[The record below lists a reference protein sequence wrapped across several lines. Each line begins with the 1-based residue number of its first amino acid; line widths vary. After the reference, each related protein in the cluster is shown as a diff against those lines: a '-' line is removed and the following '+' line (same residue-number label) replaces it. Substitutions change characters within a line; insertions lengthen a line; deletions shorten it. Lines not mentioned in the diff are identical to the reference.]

1 MQLQGKVALVTGGSR
16 GIGRAIVVALA
27 QAGASVV
34 INYQQREEA
43 ALLVKKEVEARG
55 GAVLLCRADVTILSE
70 CEQMVQD
77 ILDHFGR
84 IDILVN
90 NAGVRR
96 DNLLAVMKS
105 SDWDEVVDTNLKGV
119 FNCCK
124 AVMKPLL
131 KQKSGG
137 RIINIASVAGL
148 SGNSGQTNYAAAK
161 AGVMAFTKS
170 LAKELGRREITVNA
184 IAPGFI
190 ETEMTAGL
198 AASWQETVRS
208 QIALKRF
215 GQPAEIAAAVVYLAG
230 PDSSYITGSV
240 LSIDGGLTL

>member
-16 GIGRAIVVALA
+16 GIGKAIVMALA
-27 QAGASVV
+27 GAGAAVV
-34 INYQQREEA
+34 INYQQQEEA
-43 ALLVKKEVEARG
+43 ALLVKQEVEEWG
-55 GAVLLCRADVTILSE
+55 GAVLLCRADVTLMSE
-70 CEQMVQD
+70 CEQMVKD

-105 SDWDEVVDTNLKGV
+105 ADWDAVVDTNLKGV

-124 AVMKPLL
+124 VVMKPLL

-137 RIINIASVAGL
+137 RIINIASVAGI

-161 AGVMAFTKS
+161 AGVIAFTKS

-190 ETEMTAGL
+190 ETEMTEGL
-198 AASWQETVRS
+198 AAPWQETVRS
-208 QIALKRF
+208 QISLQRF
-215 GQPAEIAAAVVYLAG
+215 GKPAEVAAAVVFLAG
-230 PDSSYITGSV
+230 ADSSYITGSV

>member
-1 MQLQGKVALVTGGSR
+1 MQLKGKVALVTGGSR
-16 GIGRAIVVALA
+16 GIGAAIVMALA
-27 QAGASVV
+27 QAGATVV
-34 INYQQREEA
+34 INYQQRSEA
-43 ALLVKKEVEARG
+43 AELVKKDVEACG
-55 GAVLLCRADVTILSE
+55 GTVLLCRADVTILTE
-70 CEQMVQD
+70 CEQMVKD

-105 SDWDEVVDTNLKGV
+105 ADWDAVVDTNLKGV

-124 AVMKPLL
+124 AIMRPLL

-137 RIINIASVAGL
+137 RIINIASVSGL

-170 LAKELGRREITVNA
+170 LAKELGRRAITVNA

-198 AASWQETVRS
+198 TEPWQETVRS
-208 QIALKRF
+208 QIALERF
-215 GQPAEIAAAVVYLAG
+215 GKPAEVAAAVVFLAG
-230 PDSSYITGSV
+230 ADASYITGSV

>member
-1 MQLQGKVALVTGGSR
+1 LQLQGKVALVTGGSR

-27 QAGASVV
+27 RAGAVV
-34 INYQQREEA
+34 AINYQQQAEA
-43 ALLVKKEVEARG
+43 ALQVKEAVEAGG
-55 GAVLLCRADVTILSE
+55 GAALLCRADVTLMSE

-77 ILDHFGR
+77 VLAKFGK

-105 SDWDEVVDTNLKGV
+105 ADWDAVVDTNLKGV

-198 AASWQETVRS
+198 TEAWQETVRS

-215 GQPAEIAAAVVYLAG
+215 GKTAEVAAAVVFLAG
-230 PDSSYITGSV
+230 ADASYITGSV
-240 LSIDGGLTL
+240 LTIDGGLAL

>member
-1 MQLQGKVALVTGGSR
+1 MHLEGKVALVTGGSR
-16 GIGRAIVVALA
+16 GIGRDIVMALSN
-27 QAGASVV
+27 AGAAVA
-34 INYQQREEA
+34 INYQQRKEA
-43 ALLVKKEVEARG
+43 ALQVKAEVESVKGKA
-55 GAVLLCRADVTILSE
+55 LLCRADVTLLPE
-70 CEQMVQD
+70 CEQMVQE
-77 ILDHFGR
+77 ILDHFGK

-105 SDWDEVVDTNLKGV
+105 TDWDAVVDTNLKGV

-124 AVMKPLL
+124 AVMRPLL
-131 KQKSGG
+131 KQKRGG

-161 AGVMAFTKS
+161 AGVIAFTKS

-198 AASWQETVRS
+198 AEPWQETVRS
-208 QIALKRF
+208 QIALQRF
-215 GQPAEIAAAVVYLAG
+215 GKPAEVAAAVVFLAG
-230 PDSSYITGSV
+230 ADASYITGSV
-240 LSIDGGLTL
+240 LSIDGGLSL

>member
-1 MQLQGKVALVTGGSR
+1 MQLKGKVALVTGGSR
-16 GIGRAIVVALA
+16 GIGAAIVMALA
-27 QAGASVV
+27 QAGATVV
-34 INYQQREEA
+34 INYQQRSEA
-43 ALLVKKEVEARG
+43 AELVKKDVEACG
-55 GAVLLCRADVTILSE
+55 GTVLLCRADVTILTE
-70 CEQMVQD
+70 CEQMVKD

-90 NAGVRR
+90 NAGVRK

-105 SDWDEVVDTNLKGV
+105 ADWDAVVDTNLKGV

-124 AVMKPLL
+124 AIMRPLL

-137 RIINIASVAGL
+137 RIINIASVSGL

-170 LAKELGRREITVNA
+170 LAKELGRRAITVNA

-198 AASWQETVRS
+198 AEPWQETVRS
-208 QIALKRF
+208 QIALERF
-215 GQPAEIAAAVVYLAG
+215 GKPAEVAAAVVFLAG
-230 PDSSYITGSV
+230 ADASYITGSV